1 MSQVGT
7 AIEQFLSA
15 NVSDITL
22 KKLTHMV
29 ALAYYDKM
37 NLETNQKQLS
47 WHCDQRYCKH
57 GSFMHSQN
65 SQIENTA
72 TCILTVGET
81 RVLQFR
87 CVRDSSSGPV
97 PINSVGST
105 HSFHLSHGSLFVMH
119 PADERKEWRFEL
131 DDGDLTYFQHGNVI
145 FGKDGLS
152 IGLVFRVTS
161 RTIKVWKET
170 GMLAL
175 SDTQLNADMF
185 KDHINKLNRYMNSSE
200 KRENDD
206 KLEEL
211 ARKVIEKHFN

>member
-1 MSQVGT
+1 M
-7 AIEQFLSA
+7 
-15 NVSDITL
+15 
-22 KKLTHMV
+22 
-29 ALAYYDKM
+29 
-37 NLETNQKQLS
+37 
-47 WHCDQRYCKH
+47 
-57 GSFMHSQN
+57 
-65 SQIENTA
+65 
-72 TCILTVGET
+72 
-81 RVLQFR
+81 
-87 CVRDSSSGPV
+87 

-152 IGLVFRVTS
+152 IGLVFRATS